1 MAVPTN
7 TFQTYQAIGN
17 REDLADAIYNVT
29 PYETPLLSMAK
40 KTKATATL
48 HEWQTEALGAVDSNN
63 AVIEGDDA
71 ANDAV
76 TATARVVNH
85 IQISDKVVGVTTIQQ
100 VVDKAGR
107 KDELA
112 HQLINKGLELRRDM
126 ETIMTQNQ
134 ARVVG
139 AAGTAQK
146 LRALEGWYATNDNRG
161 ATGADG
167 TATTAATDGTQRNFT
182 EALFK
187 AVVNLIYTNASIG
200 PNMFVMAGP
209 ANRSNLSSQLSGG
222 GTKFYRM
229 EDKKL
234 VATISV
240 YDSDFGA
247 LKLIPNRFQRDRT
260 MHFINPEYIAVSFL
274 ERFREQD
281 LAITGLAVRKQIWA
295 SYTLEVRNEA
305 AHGVLADLNTTVL

>member
-7 TFQTYQAIGN
+7 TFQTYQAVGN

-71 ANDAV
+71 TNDAV

-100 VVDKAGR
+100 AVDKAGR

-112 HQLINKGLELRRDM
+112 HQMVNKGLELRRDM
-126 ETIMTQNQ
+126 ETILCGNQ

-146 LRALEGWYATNDNRG
+146 LRGLEGWYVTNDSRG
-161 ATGADG
+161 VGGADG
-167 TATTAATDGTQRNFT
+167 NATTAATDGTQRNFT

-187 AVVNLIYTNASIG
+187 AVINLIYTNASIG

-209 ANRSNLSSQLSGG
+209 ANRANLSSQLSGG

-260 MHFINPEYIAVSFL
+260 MHFLNPEYIAVAFL
-274 ERFREQD
+274 EKFRERD
-281 LAITGLAVRKQIWA
+281 LAVTGLADRKHIWS

-305 AHGVLADLNTTVL
+305 AHGVLADLNTAVL